1 MERSREALESFIESL
16 GPSAEYN
23 SGHFEA
29 IISVSAG
36 PFSQRYEG
44 KVFYC
49 QARAHDHS
57 YEMHV
62 TIPPYEG
69 FDPRNIMKNPV
80 PLGLCYDGRFA
91 CTFLDK
97 GGILEISGTKD
108 GQRFTVLITP
118 R

>member
-1 MERSREALESFIESL
+1 MERSREALESFIQSL

-23 SGHFEA
+23 SGNFEA

-36 PFSQRYEG
+36 TFTRLYEG

-49 QARAHDHS
+49 QARAHDYS
-57 YEMHV
+57 FEMHV

-69 FDPRNIMKNPV
+69 CDRKNHSKNPI

-91 CTFLDK
+91 CTFQDK
-97 GGILEISGTKD
+97 GGILEISGSKD
-108 GQRFTVLITP
+108 GQRFTVSIRP

>member
-29 IISVSAG
+29 IISVTAG
-36 PFSQRYEG
+36 PFSKRYEER
-44 KVFYC
+44 VDYC
-49 QARAHDHS
+49 QVRDPNNGFEPHI
-57 YEMHV
+57 
-62 TIPPYEG
+62 TIRPYEG
-69 FDPRNIMKNPV
+69 CDLRNRMKNPV

-91 CTFLDK
+91 CTFHNK
-97 GGILEISGTKD
+97 GGILEISGTKN

>member
-23 SGHFEA
+23 SGNFEA
-29 IISVSAG
+29 IISVRAG

-49 QARAHDHS
+49 QARAHEHS
-57 YEMHV
+57 FEMHV

-69 FDPRNIMKNPV
+69 CDRNNLSKNPV

-91 CTFLDK
+91 CTFHNK
-97 GGILEISGTKD
+97 GGILEISGTKN